1 MTEIP
6 SDSLS
11 SAGRTPPAA
20 AASEREPL
28 VSVIIPALDEEGTID
43 ACLDAVL
50 EQDWPPERL
59 EVIVV
64 DGGSRDATARR
75 VAARAG
81 VEPRLR
87 LLANPG
93 ALVSRALNLGIAAAR
108 GEVIVRIDAHALPA
122 TDYVRRSVVALAE
135 TGAATVG
142 GTMSARG
149 EGAVGRAMACAMRHP
164 FGVGP
169 ARFRFATGREAVDT
183 VYLGAF
189 RRDLPERVWPF
200 DERLVRN
207 QDYEMNWRIRT
218 AGGTVLVDPEIRST
232 YLPRS
237 TFRAIW
243 GQYHDYGYWKRQMLR
258 LHPRS
263 LLPRQL
269 AAPLLLAGLALSLP
283 AALLALS
290 GAAPVL
296 LALPLALLL
305 GGYLVASLA
314 VSVTLAARHGGALLG
329 LLPLVFA
336 SMHVAWGSG
345 FLRASLTRP
354 PWRRSGA

>member
-1 MTEIP
+1 MSGIP
-6 SDSLS
+6 LELLAT
-11 SAGRTPPAA
+11 AGPVPLR
-20 AASEREPL
+20 ASEDEREPL
-28 VSVIIPALDEEGTID
+28 VSVIVPALDEEGTID

-50 EQDWPPERL
+50 AQEWPAERL

-64 DGGSRDATARR
+64 DGGSRDATAER
-75 VAARAG
+75 VAARAR

-93 ALVSRALNLGIAAAR
+93 ALVSRALNLGIAAAQ
-108 GEVIVRIDAHALPA
+108 GEVVVRIDAHALPA
-122 TDYVRRSVVALAE
+122 PDYVRRAVAALVE

-142 GTMSARG
+142 GTMSPRG

-169 ARFRFATGREAVDT
+169 ARFRFATAREAVDT

-189 RRDLPERVWPF
+189 RRDLPGRVGPF

-207 QDYEMNWRIRT
+207 QDYEMNWRIRA
-218 AGGTVLVDPEIRST
+218 AGGTVLVDPAIRST
-232 YLPRS
+232 YLPRTS
-237 TFRAIW
+237 LGAIW
-243 GQYHDYGYWKRQMLR
+243 SQYHEYGYWKRQMLR

-269 AAPLLLAGLALSLP
+269 AAPLLLAGLAASLP
-283 AALLALS
+283 AALLALA
-290 GAAPVL
+290 GAGPAL
-296 LALPLALLL
+296 LALPLAVLL
-305 GGYLVASLA
+305 GGYLLACLA
-314 VSVTLAARHGGALLG
+314 VSATLAARHGAALFG

-336 SMHVAWGSG
+336 SMHLAWGSG
-345 FLRASLTRP
+345 FLRACLTRP
-354 PWRRSGA
+354 PWRRSRP